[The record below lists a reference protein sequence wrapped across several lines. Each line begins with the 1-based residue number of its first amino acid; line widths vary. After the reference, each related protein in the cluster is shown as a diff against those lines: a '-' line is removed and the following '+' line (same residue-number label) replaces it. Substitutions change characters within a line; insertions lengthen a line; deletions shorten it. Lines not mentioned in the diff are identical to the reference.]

1 MRVYKFCVFFFFFF
15 VVVVVVVVVV
25 VGEITQI
32 PLKNYVNF

>member
-1 MRVYKFCVFFFFFF
+1 MRVYKFCVFFF